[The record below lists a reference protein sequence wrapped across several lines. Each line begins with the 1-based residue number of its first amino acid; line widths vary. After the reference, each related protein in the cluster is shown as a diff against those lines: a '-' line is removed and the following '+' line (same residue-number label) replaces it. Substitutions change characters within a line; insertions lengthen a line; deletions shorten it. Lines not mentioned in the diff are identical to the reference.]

1 MDIIQIPQELKDVSV
16 VAQYATVEIQ
26 NDFDAQV
33 ATDRLGEIKTKKA
46 QIETLKETFLKPQKR
61 VILDLEAQFRDA
73 LKPFTEVENIIRKK
87 LGAYMDAVRAQKQ
100 KEAMEAQKK
109 LLEEQRKKADELAK
123 QELIS
128 GESSI
133 LLPLVEAN
141 IKSVEAFKPE
151 DLRQTIKTS
160 DATTVTQSLI
170 WCWEVED
177 ITKVPL
183 DYLMIDERKVNAM
196 AKLDSGRS
204 IPGIKYFQ
212 KTRVGVR

>member
-1 MDIIQIPQELKDVSV
+1 MEIIQIPQELKDVST
-16 VAQYATVEIQ
+16 VAQFATVEIQ

-33 ATDRLGEIKTKKA
+33 ATDRLGEIKAKKA
-46 QIETLKETFLKPQKR
+46 KIETLKETFLKPQKR

-87 LGAYMDAVRAQKQ
+87 LGSYMDAVRAQKQ

-128 GESSI
+128 GESSV

-160 DATTVTQSLI
+160 DATVTQSLI

-183 DYLMIDERKVNAM
+183 DYLMIDEKKVNAM